1 MTLSSNFF
9 GVVLFLFSSLVT
21 GPTFMSKSLL
31 ALESWQFPIIR
42 DWPKI
47 WKLEIPPSEFCPI
60 SRLGRVRNTKCGMN
74 VSNKMLLN
82 AAKCQDY
89 SFYRFWVVNGKP
101 TGGGE
106 GITPP
111 LPPTL
116 TQIRVNFCT
125 LFVLVMF
132 LETLFAISAKIHLL
146 YVKLLSNAFDNK
158 YQLKQSIQ

>member
-1 MTLSSNFF
+1 MTISYYKRLTEN
-9 GVVLFLFSSLVT
+9 
-21 GPTFMSKSLL
+21 
-31 ALESWQFPIIR
+31 
-42 DWPKI
+42 
-47 WKLEIPPSEFCPI
+47 LEI
-60 SRLGRVRNTKCGMN
+60 GNTPVWILPNIKTGAS

-132 LETLFAISAKIHLL
+132 LETLFVISAKIHLL
-146 YVKLLSNAFDNK
+146 CMKLLSNAFDNK